1 MRALRWSSLLVV
13 SLFLSA
19 GAPPK
24 PQDPAT
30 PQRLGGPTRFLT
42 HVSTDKPI
50 YKVGETV
57 YVRGVVLDARTHVPA
72 PNGQWSQI
80 TILGPKGETVQS
92 GQSQVVDGAFGFSW
106 VVPDGQAGGEYTVQ
120 AVGAFGHAPGE
131 RKFDVRIY
139 RPPRLK
145 SQITFARDGYGAGD
159 TLTAT
164 LETTRAEGGVPKGA
178 RITAVARVDGADVAK
193 GPCSLDDK
201 GRCTVSLPLPK
212 AIERGE
218 GVLAFT
224 IEDGGVVET
233 ATKTIPLLV
242 QSFNVTL
249 FPEGGDLVA
258 GLRSRVYLEGRTLTQ
273 KPADLAGV
281 VVDSKGREVA
291 RFRTEHEGRGRFDFV
306 PAKGEKY
313 TLRIT
318 EPSNVT
324 KTVAL
329 PAVVNDGATLSS
341 LADVVPAG
349 QPVKLKVAWTGD
361 RVVKVVLRQRD
372 VELSQATVDAGKQQ
386 GASVELDAKDA
397 EGVLVATVHAK
408 DGTPLAE
415 RLVFREPKKRLTI
428 QLTPDRDRYVPGA
441 PVALKVKTLVD
452 GKPASALVGLTV
464 SDDSVQEL
472 IEKREQ
478 APALPVMVLL
488 EDDVR
493 ELADAHV
500 YLDPKNPKAPL
511 AVDLL
516 LGTQGW
522 RRFAL
527 MDVGL
532 FLSKEQDPA
541 RRALAFYDGSSL
553 LADEEF
559 DMPMGALAEGG
570 GGAVARGGLLK
581 PMPPPAPVGGAPKA
595 ARPMAMPVPQAAPV
609 PVNKPM
615 PMPKPVVAGVKGN
628 ADKQVAQQLARPM
641 AEPVAR
647 NEKKAKREAWAG
659 EAERRRPVAFVTVRE
674 YAHQVRPGRQ
684 PNDRLDFTETLYWS
698 AAIKTDANGE
708 ARVSFGTSDA
718 VTSFRAAAGG
728 YTTGG
733 VLGAADVKLD
743 VVKPFYVEPK
753 LPLEVTE
760 GDVIRLPIAFVNGT
774 REPLPQVSMTMDTK
788 ADLRFSAPKGFALK
802 ADERARKVVEVAI
815 GPKSHTTELTLNASA
830 GGYQDVVTRPLAIT
844 PKGFPAQQSA
854 GGLLE
859 ANGKATF
866 SFTLPPDTV
875 PGSVETSIQVY
886 PSPSGNLSSALK
898 SMVREPSGCFEQTSS
913 TTYPMTMALTYFT
926 THTGADP
933 AVVQDAQDKLD
944 RGYKRLTGFECKQ
957 KGYEWFGEDPG
968 HEALTAYGILQFTD
982 MKKVRQ
988 VDAEMLA
995 RSKTWLLAQKD
1006 GKGGFER
1013 KRRALHTWIE
1023 DKDTSDAYI
1032 TWALLEAGEKRLD
1045 GEVKH
1050 VLDAARASKNAYVV
1064 ALGANVALLAGD
1076 KAAAKTLLAK
1086 LAEQQGEDGFVKGGT
1101 QSIVGSTGQ
1110 SLAIETTAL
1119 ATLAWL
1125 KVPGSFVMNVE
1136 KAMKGLAEASKDG
1149 SYGATQSTVL
1159 ALRAVLAYDQAR
1171 NAQRKPGAVQL
1182 LVDGKPFGKP
1192 VPYDGKTQGALAL
1205 PDVSELLASG
1215 AHTLE
1220 LQQQGGSQLPWS
1232 IAVRSHRVKPE
1243 SSPETKVALDVAL
1256 PKAKL
1261 NEGDV
1266 VEVTA
1271 RVTNRTDAQLP
1282 TVVAI
1287 VGVPG
1292 GLEPR
1297 IDQLKELVKAKTI
1310 DAYEVMG
1317 RDVVLYWRGMTPKQ
1331 EVRVP
1336 VSLVAAV
1343 PGIYV
1348 GPASR
1353 AYLYYGN
1360 EHKVWVDGLKAD
1372 VVAKN

>member
-1 MRALRWSSLLVV
+1 MRALRWSSLVV
-13 SLFLSA
+13 ASLFLAA

-24 PQDPAT
+24 PKDLAT
-30 PQRLGGPTRFLT
+30 PQRLGGATRFLT

-50 YKVGETV
+50 YKTGETV
-57 YVRGVVLDARTHVPA
+57 YVRGVVLDARSHVPA
-72 PNGQWSQI
+72 PNGNWSQI

-106 VVPDGQAGGEYTVQ
+106 TVPDGLAGGEYTVT
-120 AVGAFGHAPGE
+120 AAGALGHAPGE
-131 RKFDVRIY
+131 RKFDVRVY

-193 GPCSLDDK
+193 APCSLDDA
-201 GRCTVSLPLPK
+201 GHCTVSLPLPK

-242 QSFNVTL
+242 QSFDVAL

-258 GLRSRVYLEGRTLTQ
+258 GLRSRVYLEGRTLSK
-273 KPADLAGV
+273 KPADIAGV
-281 VVDSKGREVA
+281 VVDSKGRQVA
-291 RFRTEHEGRGRFDFV
+291 TFRTEHEGRGRFDFT
-306 PAKGEKY
+306 PAKGETY

-318 EPSNVT
+318 EPSNVK
-324 KTVAL
+324 KTVTL
-329 PAVVNDGATLSS
+329 PSVVNDGATLSS
-341 LADVVPAG
+341 LGDVVPAG
-349 QPVKLKVAWTGD
+349 QPVKLNVAWTDD
-361 RVVKVVLRQRD
+361 RVVSVVLRQRD
-372 VELSQATVDAGKQQ
+372 VELSRVTVDAGKQK
-386 GASVELDAKDA
+386 GAAVSLDAKDA
-397 EGVLVATVHAK
+397 DGVLVATIEAK

-415 RLVFREPKKRLTI
+415 RLVFREPKANLSI
-428 QLTPDRDRYVPGA
+428 AITPDRARYVPGA
-441 PVALKVKTLVD
+441 PVKLKLKTSVG
-452 GKPASALVGLTV
+452 GKPVSALVGLTV

-493 ELADAHV
+493 ELADAQV
-500 YLDPKNPKAPL
+500 YLDPKNPKAKL

-527 MDVGL
+527 MHVSD
-532 FLSKEQDPA
+532 FIEHEQDAA
-541 RRALAFYDGSSL
+541 RRVLALYDGSSL
-553 LADEEF
+553 ISDEELAVPM
-559 DMPMGALAEGG
+559 DMLAAEGG
-570 GGAVARGGLLK
+570 GGAVRGGLRMPVPAPPPGAPVPKGVAAMGPPQPKRPMEPMKPAPLPAKVAALKADKPQLALDEKK
-581 PMPPPAPVGGAPKA
+581 PMPQPA
-595 ARPMAMPVPQAAPV
+595 Q
-609 PVNKPM
+609 
-615 PMPKPVVAGVKGN
+615 PVVMG
-628 ADKQVAQQLARPM
+628 QMR
-641 AEPVAR
+641 
-647 NEKKAKREAWAG
+647 KKKEAWAN
-659 EAERRRPVAFVTVRE
+659 AEMERRPVAFITVRE

-684 PNDRLDFTETLYWS
+684 PNDRLDFAETLYW
-698 AAIKTDANGE
+698 AAAVKTDAKGE
-708 ARVSFGTSDA
+708 ATVSFGTSDA

-733 VLGAADVKLD
+733 VLGQAEVKLD
-743 VVKPFYVEPK
+743 SVKPFYVEPK

-774 REPLPQVSMTMDTK
+774 KEPLAKVSMSMATK
-788 ADLRFSAPKGFALK
+788 ADLRFTAPRDFALK
-802 ADERARKVVEVAI
+802 ADERARRVVELTV
-815 GPKSHTTELTLNASA
+815 GPKSHSTELTLNASA
-830 GGYQDVVTRPLAIT
+830 GGYQDVVTRPLSIT

-859 ANGKATF
+859 ANGTATF
-866 SFTLPPDTV
+866 SFTLAPDTV

-886 PSPSGNLSSALK
+886 PSPSGNLTSALK
-898 SMVREPSGCFEQTSS
+898 SMIREPSGCFEQTSS

-933 AVVQDAQDKLD
+933 AMVQDAKDKLD

-995 RSKTWLLAQKD
+995 RSKSWLLAQKD

-1050 VLDAARASKNAYVV
+1050 VLDAARTSKNSYVV
-1064 ALGANVALLAGD
+1064 ALGANVALRAGD
-1076 KAAAKTLLAK
+1076 KATAKALASK
-1086 LAEQQGEDGFVKGGT
+1086 LAALQGDDGFVRGGT
-1101 QSIVGSTGQ
+1101 QSIVGSTGK

-1125 KVPGSFVMNVE
+1125 ELPSAYVMNVE
-1136 KAMKGLAEASKDG
+1136 KAMKGLAQASKDG

-1171 NAQRKPGAVQL
+1171 NAQRKPGTVQL

-1192 VPYDGKTQGALAL
+1192 VPYDGKTEGALVL
-1205 PDVSELLASG
+1205 PDVSELLGSG

-1220 LQQQGGSQLPWS
+1220 LKQRGGSQVPWS

-1256 PKAKL
+1256 PKAKV

-1331 EVRVP
+1331 QVRVP

-1343 PGIYV
+1343 PGTYV

-1360 EHKVWVDGLKAD
+1360 EDKVWVDGLKAD